1 MGLKTNYTP
10 ELTPTEKAI
19 EHAICEKGIIR
30 IYKLAEKFCVSES
43 TIRTHMKNI
52 FDKRTVHSV
61 PELMFKYYKKH
72 NAQNA
77 F

>member
-1 MGLKTNYTP
+1 MGAKTNYSL

-19 EHAICEKGIIR
+19 EHAICEKGIFK
-30 IYKLAEKFCVSES
+30 IYKLAEKFCVLES

-52 FDKRTVHSV
+52 FNKRTVHSV
-61 PELMFKYYKKH
+61 PELMFKYYQKH
-72 NAQNA
+72 NAQKP